1 MADYKATSF
10 YKDTSRNGF
19 YLDVWSN
26 RPITAETDDVTYQID
41 AVYNQRPDLLAFDLY
56 KDSNLW
62 WVFAKRNPNT
72 LKDPL
77 FDFRTGIVIR
87 LPKLINIK
95 NDLGI

>member
-1 MADYKATSF
+1 MAEYKSSSF
-10 YKDTSRNGF
+10 YKSTSTNNF
-19 YLDVWSN
+19 YLDVWTN
-26 RPITAETDDVTYQID
+26 RPITAENDDAIYTISS
-41 AVYNQRPDLLAFDLY
+41 VYDQRPDLLAYDIY

-62 WVFAKRNPNT
+62 WVFAKRNPDT

-87 LPKLINIK
+87 LPKLSNLK